1 MMKQRLLL
9 ICLVMVCAMQYSCQ
23 SGRDDSIEILLSK
36 WYGKEIYFP
45 KDTEFTIYGDSIVD
59 LNIEDAKYKIV
70 HYVDSTGCTTCKI
83 DFDKWKAF
91 IGEFADNDS
100 VRFVFYIH
108 AKQKREVKIAL
119 KNTRFD
125 YPVCLDYEDIFNKTN
140 DLPLYD
146 QFQTLLLDKDN
157 KVVCVGNPVQNGN
170 VKELYLNIINGM
182 DSKQEIAQTKTKV
195 KANSHTIDLGQF
207 DWNIQKDTLI
217 ALKNIG
223 PNSLQIYDVVSSC
236 GCTVVD
242 YNKNAC
248 VAGDSLSISVSY
260 KAENPGFFNKSVIVY
275 CNVEESPL
283 SFRIKGNAIKTD
295 DH

>member
-1 MMKQRLLL
+1 MKKYLSNILLL
-9 ICLVMVCAMQYSCQ
+9 ILCIILYACHHEKT
-23 SGRDDSIEILLSK
+23 DSIEMLLSK
-36 WYGKEIYFP
+36 WHGKEIYFP
-45 KDTEFTIYGDSIVD
+45 KNTEFTIYGDSIAN

-83 DFDKWKAF
+83 DFDKWKTF
-91 IGEFADNDS
+91 INEFADSDS

-125 YPVCLDYEDIFNKTN
+125 YPVCLDYENRFNKIN
-140 DLPLYD
+140 DLPIHT

-157 KVVCVGNPVQNGN
+157 RVVCVGNPVQNGKI
-170 VKELYLNIINGM
+170 KELYLNIINGV
-182 DSKQEIAQTKTKV
+182 DSKQEIAQTKTEV
-195 KANSHTIDLGQF
+195 KTNSHTIDLGQF
-207 DWNIQKDTLI
+207 DWKIQKDTLI
-217 ALKNIG
+217 TLKNIG
-223 PNSLQIYDVVSSC
+223 PNPLQIYDVVSSC

-248 VAGDSLSISVSY
+248 VVGDSLSISVSY
-260 KAENPGFFNKSVIVY
+260 KADNSGFFNKSVIVY